1 MHDAA
6 YEWIRRHATTSP
18 CTVLDVGGR
27 DVNGSPRD
35 LFPRADWVRLDCE
48 PGDGVD
54 IVADASGWTP
64 DRLYDVVVCAE
75 VFEHTPAWRAI
86 ISTAHAALPPGGLL
100 IATMAG
106 PGREP
111 HSMVDGGPH
120 LRPGEWYAN
129 IGTAA
134 LHLALEEAGFGGAVV
149 EQAGTDV
156 RCAARRVT

>member
-6 YEWIRRHATTSP
+6 FDWIRQHAVQSP

-35 LFPRADWVRLDCE
+35 LFPRAEWVRLDCE

-75 VFEHTPAWRAI
+75 VFEHTPAWPEILA
-86 ISTAHAALPPGGLL
+86 TAYNALGDGGLL

-106 PGREP
+106 PGRQP
-111 HSMVDGGPH
+111 HSAVDGGPA

-129 IGTAA
+129 VNPHTLRIK
-134 LHLALEEAGFGGAVV
+134 LEQAGFADLVV
-149 EQAGTDV
+149 EQFGEDV
-156 RCAARRVT
+156 RATARRKT